1 MENQIFEEKTLID
14 EDTAIHLAE
23 IFRALAD
30 PTRVRLLCAMMD
42 GEMNV
47 GSLAELVGI
56 SEPGVSHHLRSLRLL
71 RIVKARKQGRE
82 VYYSLTDEHVR
93 ELIRY
98 GLDHVVQG

>member
-1 MENQIFEEKTLID
+1 MDQTILEEKTIID
-14 EDTAIHLAE
+14 EETAIHLAE

-30 PTRVRLLCAMMD
+30 PTRVRMLCHLMG

-47 GSLAELVGI
+47 GALAELVGI

>member
-1 MENQIFEEKTLID
+1 MESTIQLETEID
-14 EDTAIHLAE
+14 EETAIHLAE

-30 PTRVRLLCAMMD
+30 PTRVRMLCHLMD

-47 GSLAELVGI
+47 GALAALVSI

>member
-1 MENQIFEEKTLID
+1 MDPTIQIETAIAEE
-14 EDTAIHLAE
+14 TAIHLAE

-30 PTRVRLLCAMMD
+30 PTRVRMLCHLMN

-47 GSLAELVGI
+47 GALAELVGI